1 MFPSGVQRCGGHF
14 VVLCRLP
21 RGRARGVGG
30 ACRGHA
36 SPGAVEWAGHGFPPP
51 LPPRAVAPGSRGA
64 LAPLAAC
71 GRGARGRRAFLLQSP
86 TSPSP
91 CPGAKPQVPHARP
104 RTRSWWAEPEAD
116 LRDRLNAVAAQPPF
130 RCWPQLL
137 LARPISEARAL
148 LPGPVRERAGLG
160 KPGSERSRALCR
172 IFLRLGT
179 EKQKQAASEETWV
192 RAFLKVLRFTT
203 YIQHSFK

>member
-51 LPPRAVAPGSRGA
+51 LPPRTVAPWVA
-64 LAPLAAC
+64 
-71 GRGARGRRAFLLQSP
+71 GRLGVLGCLRTRAFLLQSP

-91 CPGAKPQVPHARP
+91 FPGAKPQLPHARP

-116 LRDRLNAVAAQPPF
+116 LRDRLSAVAAQPPF

-137 LARPISEARAL
+137 ARPVSEARAL
-148 LPGPVRERAGLG
+148 LPGPVRERAGPG
-160 KPGSERSRALCR
+160 EPGSERSRALCR

>member
-1 MFPSGVQRCGGHF
+1 MFPSGVQRGGGHF

-36 SPGAVEWAGHGFPPP
+36 SSGAVEWAGHGFPPP
-51 LPPRAVAPGSRGA
+51 LPPRAVAP
-64 LAPLAAC
+64 LAAC
-71 GRGARGRRAFLLQSP
+71 GRGSRGRRAFLLQSP

-91 CPGAKPQVPHARP
+91 FPGAKPQLPHARP
-104 RTRSWWAEPEAD
+104 RTRCWWAEPEAD
-116 LRDRLNAVAAQPPF
+116 LRGRLNAVAAQPPF

-148 LPGPVRERAGLG
+148 LQGPVRERDGPG

-172 IFLRLGT
+172 IFLRLRT

-203 YIQHSFK
+203 CIQHSFK